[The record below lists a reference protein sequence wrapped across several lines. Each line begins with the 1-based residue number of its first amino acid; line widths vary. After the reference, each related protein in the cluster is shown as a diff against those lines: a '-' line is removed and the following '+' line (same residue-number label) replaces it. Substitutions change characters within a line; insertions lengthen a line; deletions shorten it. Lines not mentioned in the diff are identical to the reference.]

1 MLSLNSVSKQYSDQ
15 RVLENINFRIKPGE
29 FLSVMGKSGIGKT
42 TMLYILAGLIRPDSG
57 RVFFNDKDLTNMSE
71 EELANFRLHNVGIV
85 FQDFKVFS
93 SLSVIDNIMLSL
105 YPRTDISQKDKARWI
120 HDVLAEVELSHK
132 EKEKVGVLSGG
143 EKQRVAI
150 ARSIVGKPA
159 YLLADEPTGNLDS
172 ATSDTIMALFTK
184 LHKELSTS
192 LVIITHDSDI
202 AKRADKIYNL
212 TAAGIKYAGD

>member
-57 RVFFNDKDLTNMSE
+57 SVCFNDKDLTNMSE

-120 HDVLAEVELSHK
+120 HDVLVEVELSHK

-150 ARSIVGKPA
+150 ARSIVGKPS